1 MFERKEPPVSLR
13 NGSTPHF
20 GKFLAFLRAN
30 PGAWCVYHTYATVQ
44 SGHQRAMRAN
54 QKYNAEGF
62 EFTSRQEADGVSVY
76 GIFNG

>member
-1 MFERKEPPVSLR
+1 MSLR

-20 GKFLAFLRAN
+20 GKFIAFLRAN
-30 PGAWCVYHTYATVQ
+30 PGAWCLYHTYATPQ

-54 QKYNAEGF
+54 KTHNSGGF
-62 EFTSRQEADGVSVY
+62 EFTSRQEKDGVAVY